1 MLACL
6 HGHIGTDLPH
16 SCLPPDTPT
25 LTQPASPLQT
35 ALGLRL
41 ATLLAFPFGVVLVA
55 LMQRSALMIVL
66 LAAAMVGVSL
76 VERFRLARITGTAVP
91 VTLAGLLPGF
101 AVRLGGLAGLFIV
114 LLGILALFRDTS
126 LARGLGLEDVAILVG
141 VTGFALAANAISAR
155 LATTEVSS
163 VLSTL
168 NASFRAA
175 NPGAGTADGEII
187 EGEFYDPEA
196 GPDSSP
202 RR

>member
-1 MLACL
+1 
-6 HGHIGTDLPH
+6 
-16 SCLPPDTPT
+16 
-25 LTQPASPLQT
+25 
-35 ALGLRL
+35 
-41 ATLLAFPFGVVLVA
+41 
-55 LMQRSALMIVL
+55 MIVL

-76 VERFRLARITGTAVP
+76 VERIRLARLTGSAAP
-91 VTLAGLLPGF
+91 VSLAGVLPGF

-114 LLGILALFRDTS
+114 LIGFLALFRDTS
-126 LARGLGLEDVAILVG
+126 LARGIGLEDAAILVG

-168 NASFRAA
+168 NASLREA
-175 NPGAGTADGEII
+175 NPGAGTADGDII
-187 EGEFYDPEA
+187 EGEFYDPET

>member
-6 HGHIGTDLPH
+6 HGHIETDPPH
-16 SCLPPDTPT
+16 PCPPPDTPA
-25 LTQPASPLQT
+25 LTQPSSPLQT

-76 VERFRLARITGTAVP
+76 VERFRLARLTGTAAP
-91 VTLAGLLPGF
+91 VTLAGILPGF
-101 AVRLGGLAGLFIV
+101 ALRLGGLAGLFIV

-168 NASFRAA
+168 NATFREAS
-175 NPGAGTADGEII
+175 PGPGSADGEII
-187 EGEFYDPEA
+187 EGEFYDPET